1 MLPGGGTGPQ
11 LGAQFAQLVK
21 ELRSEYAGAVTAA
34 AARIAGALFAAPG
47 RSILRILQQ
56 HGVTGT
62 PSLMQQ
68 QARAAP
74 AQATLPCPLLGRAQ
88 AAAACAGPLWGL
100 CEGGGLVSGACV
112 PSPGRQNSDGEFR
125 RIEKQ
130 EEVMVILQVRHTAC
144 AQSAAPVR
152 PYPAPRR
159 RCAGADG
166 RRYRR
171 GALRPAAREQE

>member
-112 PSPGRQNSDGEFR
+112 PSPGRQNSDREFR
-125 RIEKQ
+125 RTDKAGRGHGD
-130 EEVMVILQVRHTAC
+130 LAGTAHRMR
-144 AQSAAPVR
+144 PVGR
-152 PYPAPRR
+152 TRQALPSPAPP
-159 RCAGADG
+159 
-166 RRYRR
+166 
-171 GALRPAAREQE
+171 LRWR